1 MSCVSCLGNWSWMK
15 ILKAV
20 AGVRWVAHHNLKSS
34 WWIRDISFWEEV
46 NWRDKETD
54 TSWDVSGSPRH
65 PLLRVCSLQWQRVF
79 HHPHCGWLWMRA
91 KYRISRSSLVHP
103 LAGYNCDPAHPPS
116 LNAASLGSYSRMVT
130 GSHVFTNS
138 SPLSS
143 FCCSSFLS
151 LHYAVCERWY
161 KALARSQ

>member
-79 HHPHCGWLWMRA
+79 HHPHCGWSQIQDFKKPPGASSGRLQLRPSA
-91 KYRISRSSLVHP
+91 SSLPQCRLIRLLLTNGNRVTCLHQLITVVIFLLFEFP
-103 LAGYNCDPAHPPS
+103 L
-116 LNAASLGSYSRMVT
+116 L
-130 GSHVFTNS
+130 
-138 SPLSS
+138 
-143 FCCSSFLS
+143 
-151 LHYAVCERWY
+151 
-161 KALARSQ
+161 ALCRVWEVI